1 MQAVLLLLAV
11 AGSTA
16 WLAVD
21 ASKRDWT
28 DNSFA
33 KNVPT

>member
-1 MQAVLLLLAV
+1 MQAALVLLAV

-16 WLAVD
+16 WLAMD

-28 DNSFA
+28 DN
-33 KNVPT
+33 